1 VELGGTPA
9 VGVMTD
15 AFVDAAELMA
25 RVLGLPSCPL
35 AIIAHPISS
44 ATDAELAERA
54 LRAVVQAERL
64 LGRDSD
70 G

>member
-1 VELGGTPA
+1 
-9 VGVMTD
+9 MTD

-25 RVLGLPSCPL
+25 RVLGLPICPL